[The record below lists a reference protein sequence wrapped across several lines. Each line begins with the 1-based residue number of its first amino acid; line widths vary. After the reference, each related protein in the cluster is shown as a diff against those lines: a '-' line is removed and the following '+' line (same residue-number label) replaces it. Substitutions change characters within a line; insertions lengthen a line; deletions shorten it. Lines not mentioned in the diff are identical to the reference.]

1 MDDMS
6 SDSIHRHDAVDLSGL
21 AAAASSADSPVG
33 PAAHVGS
40 ATARTWVV
48 EGTEENFNSLLQ
60 KSVQHP
66 VLVEFTT
73 PQAHGVKEMESLLR
87 RVTDE
92 AAGKWL
98 LVRVDIDAQ
107 PRLAQSLGVKAVPM
121 LVAVIGGQ
129 LAPLAQGTIDEQ
141 QFRQLT
147 EQVIQAATSAGM
159 VGRAEPVMVEVSSE
173 EPVGPDPR
181 TVEAEKLM
189 DAGKFDE
196 AVAAYDALLA
206 SEPND
211 PVLIAGRN
219 GAALLGR
226 LDGKDPAALLTA
238 AQQRPDDVDA
248 QLAAADVELMGGRPA
263 DAFNR
268 IIQVVRSTHDEER
281 ETARTRL
288 LDLLRWSDNLPPRLP
303 QLAVRWRPCCS
314 EVRLVWCARELED
327 REVI

>member
-1 MDDMS
+1 MS
-6 SDSIHRHDAVDLSGL
+6 SDSIHRHDAVDLSAL
-21 AAAASSADSPVG
+21 AAAAGSADSSAGPVT
-33 PAAHVGS
+33 PNGS
-40 ATARTWVV
+40 ATARTWVI

-73 PQAHGVKEMESLLR
+73 PKAHGAEQMESVLR

-98 LVRVDIDAQ
+98 LVHVDIDAQ
-107 PRLAQSLGVKAVPM
+107 PRLAQSLKVQAVPM

-141 QFRQLT
+141 QFRQIT
-147 EQVIQAATSAGM
+147 EQVIQAAISAGM
-159 VGRAEPVMVEVSSE
+159 VGRAEPVRVEVSSE
-173 EPVGPDPR
+173 ESVGPDPR

-189 DAGKFDE
+189 EAGKFDE

-219 GAALLGR
+219 GAALLC
-226 LDGKDPAALLTA
+226 LLYTS
-238 AQQRPDDVDA
+238 P
-248 QLAAADVELMGGRPA
+248 
-263 DAFNR
+263 
-268 IIQVVRSTHDEER
+268 S
-281 ETARTRL
+281 
-288 LDLLRWSDNLPPRLP
+288 PR
-303 QLAVRWRPCCS
+303 
-314 EVRLVWCARELED
+314 D
-327 REVI
+327 

>member
-1 MDDMS
+1 MS

-73 PQAHGVKEMESLLR
+73 PQAHGAKEMESLLR

-281 ETARTRL
+281 ETACTRL
-288 LDLLRWSDNLPPRLP
+288 LDLFEMVGQSAPEVAAARRS
-303 QLAVRWRPCCS
+303 LAAV
-314 EVRLVWCARELED
+314 LF
-327 REVI
+327 

>member
-21 AAAASSADSPVG
+21 AAAAGAPDSSAG
-33 PAAHVGS
+33 PAAHAGS

-73 PQAHGVKEMESLLR
+73 PKAHGVEQMESILR

-98 LVRVDIDAQ
+98 LVHVDIDAQ
-107 PRLAQSLGVKAVPM
+107 PRLAQSLGIKAVPM

-141 QFRQLT
+141 QFRQIT
-147 EQVIQAATSAGM
+147 EQVTQAAASAGM
-159 VGRAEPVMVEVSSE
+159 VGRAEPVTVKVSSE
-173 EPVGPDPR
+173 EPTGPDPR

-189 DAGKFDE
+189 DAGKFDD

-211 PVLIAGRN
+211 PVLIASRN
-219 GAALLGR
+219 AAALLGR
-226 LDGKDPAALLTA
+226 LDGKDPAALLAA
-238 AQQRPDDVDA
+238 AQQHPDDVNA
-248 QLAAADVELMGGRPA
+248 QLAAADVELMGGRSA

-268 IIQVVRSTHDEER
+268 IIQVVRITHDEER
-281 ETARTRL
+281 EAARTRL
-288 LDLLRWSDNLPPRLP
+288 LDLFAMVGQSEPEVAAARRS
-303 QLAVRWRPCCS
+303 LAAA
-314 EVRLVWCARELED
+314 LF
-327 REVI
+327 

>member
-1 MDDMS
+1 M
-6 SDSIHRHDAVDLSGL
+6 V
-21 AAAASSADSPVG
+21 VG
-33 PAAHVGS
+33 PRRYRRPAPTGS
-40 ATARTWVV
+40 
-48 EGTEENFNSLLQ
+48 
-60 KSVQHP
+60 
-66 VLVEFTT
+66 
-73 PQAHGVKEMESLLR
+73 ES
-87 RVTDE
+87 
-92 AAGKWL
+92 
-98 LVRVDIDAQ
+98 
-107 PRLAQSLGVKAVPM
+107 GVKAVPM

-288 LDLLRWSDNLPPRLP
+288 LDLLRWSDNLPRGCRSSPFVGGR
-303 QLAVRWRPCCS
+303 AVLRFAWFGVRVSWRTGKS
-314 EVRLVWCARELED
+314 SD
-327 REVI
+327 QFI

>member
-6 SDSIHRHDAVDLSGL
+6 SDSIHRHDAVDLSAL
-21 AAAASSADSPVG
+21 AAAAGSADSSAGPVT
-33 PAAHVGS
+33 PNGS
-40 ATARTWVV
+40 ATARTWVI

-73 PQAHGVKEMESLLR
+73 PKAHGAEQMESVLR

-98 LVRVDIDAQ
+98 LVHVDIDAQ
-107 PRLAQSLGVKAVPM
+107 PRLAQSLKVQAVPM

-141 QFRQLT
+141 QFRQIT

-159 VGRAEPVMVEVSSE
+159 VGRAEPVRVEVSSE
-173 EPVGPDPR
+173 ESVGPDPR

-189 DAGKFDE
+189 EAGKFDE

-226 LDGKDPAALLTA
+226 LDGKDSAALLTA
-238 AQQRPDDVDA
+238 AQQHPDDVDA
-248 QLAAADVELMGGRPA
+248 QLAAADVELMGGRST

-268 IIQVVRSTHDEER
+268 IIQVVRTTRDEER
-281 ETARTRL
+281 ETARSRL
-288 LDLLRWSDNLPPRLP
+288 LDLFAMVGQSTPEVAAARRS
-303 QLAVRWRPCCS
+303 LAAA
-314 EVRLVWCARELED
+314 LF
-327 REVI
+327 

>member
-21 AAAASSADSPVG
+21 AAAAGSSDSPAG
-33 PAAHVGS
+33 PAPAGS
-40 ATARTWVV
+40 GTTRTWVI

-73 PQAHGVKEMESLLR
+73 PKAHGAQQMSQVLS

-98 LVRVDIDAQ
+98 LVHVDIDVQ
-107 PRLAQSLGVKAVPM
+107 PQLAKSLGVQAVPM

-141 QFRQLT
+141 QFRQIT
-147 EQVIQAATSAGM
+147 DQVTQAATAGGM
-159 VGRAEPVMVEVSSE
+159 VGRAEPVTVQASSE
-173 EPVGPDPR
+173 EAVGPDPR

-189 DAGKFDE
+189 DAKRFDE

-206 SEPND
+206 KEPND

-226 LDGKDPAALLTA
+226 LDDKDSAALLTA
-238 AQQRPDDVDA
+238 AQQNPHDVEA
-248 QLAAADVELMGGRPA
+248 QLAAADVELMGGRTA

-268 IIQVVRSTHDEER
+268 IIQVVRTNHDEER
-281 ETARTRL
+281 EAARTRL
-288 LDLLRWSDNLPPRLP
+288 LELFAMVGQSDPEVAAARRS
-303 QLAVRWRPCCS
+303 LAAA
-314 EVRLVWCARELED
+314 LF
-327 REVI
+327 

>member
-1 MDDMS
+1 MS
-6 SDSIHRHDAVDLSGL
+6 SDSIHRHDDVDLSAL
-21 AAAASSADSPVG
+21 EAAAGSADSSAGPVT
-33 PAAHVGS
+33 PIGS

-48 EGTEENFNSLLQ
+48 DGTEENFNSLLQ

-73 PQAHGVKEMESLLR
+73 PKAHGAEQMESVLR

-98 LVRVDIDAQ
+98 LVHVDIDAQ
-107 PRLAQSLGVKAVPM
+107 PRLAQSLKVQAVPM

-141 QFRQLT
+141 QFRQIT
-147 EQVIQAATSAGM
+147 EQVIQAAISAGM
-159 VGRAEPVMVEVSSE
+159 VGRAEPVRVEVSSE
-173 EPVGPDPR
+173 ESVGPDPR

-189 DAGKFDE
+189 EAGKFDE

-226 LDGKDPAALLTA
+226 LDGKDSAALLTA
-238 AQQRPDDVDA
+238 AQQHPDDVDA
-248 QLAAADVELMGGRPA
+248 QLAAADVELMGGRST

-268 IIQVVRSTHDEER
+268 IIQVVRTTRDEER
-281 ETARTRL
+281 ETARSRL
-288 LDLLRWSDNLPPRLP
+288 LDLFAMVGQSTPEVAAARRS
-303 QLAVRWRPCCS
+303 LAAA
-314 EVRLVWCARELED
+314 LF
-327 REVI
+327 

>member
-1 MDDMS
+1 M
-6 SDSIHRHDAVDLSGL
+6 
-21 AAAASSADSPVG
+21 
-33 PAAHVGS
+33 
-40 ATARTWVV
+40 V

-73 PQAHGVKEMESLLR
+73 PKAHGVEQMESILR

-98 LVRVDIDAQ
+98 LVHVDIDAQ
-107 PRLAQSLGVKAVPM
+107 PRLAQSLGIKAVPM

-141 QFRQLT
+141 QFRQIT
-147 EQVIQAATSAGM
+147 EQVTQAAASAGM
-159 VGRAEPVMVEVSSE
+159 VGRAEPVTVKVSSE
-173 EPVGPDPR
+173 EPTGPDPR

-189 DAGKFDE
+189 DAGKFDD

-211 PVLIAGRN
+211 PVLIASRN
-219 GAALLGR
+219 AAALLGR
-226 LDGKDPAALLTA
+226 LDGKDPAALLAA
-238 AQQRPDDVDA
+238 AQQHPDDVNA
-248 QLAAADVELMGGRPA
+248 QLAAADVELMGGRSA

-268 IIQVVRSTHDEER
+268 IIQVVRITHDEER
-281 ETARTRL
+281 EAARTRL
-288 LDLLRWSDNLPPRLP
+288 LDLFAMVGQSEPEVAAARRS
-303 QLAVRWRPCCS
+303 LAAA
-314 EVRLVWCARELED
+314 LF
-327 REVI
+327 

>member
-1 MDDMS
+1 MS
-6 SDSIHRHDAVDLSGL
+6 SDSIHRHDAADLSAL
-21 AAAASSADSPVG
+21 AAAAGSADSSAGPVT
-33 PAAHVGS
+33 PNGS
-40 ATARTWVV
+40 ATARTWVI

-73 PQAHGVKEMESLLR
+73 PKAHGAEQMESVLR

-98 LVRVDIDAQ
+98 LVHVDIDAQ
-107 PRLAQSLGVKAVPM
+107 PRLAQSLKVQAVPM

-141 QFRQLT
+141 QFRQIT

-159 VGRAEPVMVEVSSE
+159 VGRAEPVRVEVSSE
-173 EPVGPDPR
+173 ESVGPDPR

-189 DAGKFDE
+189 EAGKFDE

-226 LDGKDPAALLTA
+226 LDGKDSAALLTA
-238 AQQRPDDVDA
+238 AQQHPDDVDA
-248 QLAAADVELMGGRPA
+248 QLAAADVELMGGRST

-268 IIQVVRSTHDEER
+268 IIQVVRTTRDEER
-281 ETARTRL
+281 ETARSRL
-288 LDLLRWSDNLPPRLP
+288 LDLFAMVGQSTPEVAAARRS
-303 QLAVRWRPCCS
+303 LAAA
-314 EVRLVWCARELED
+314 LF
-327 REVI
+327 

>member
-1 MDDMS
+1 MS
-6 SDSIHRHDAVDLSGL
+6 SDSIHRHDAVDLSAL
-21 AAAASSADSPVG
+21 AAAAGSADSSAGPVT
-33 PAAHVGS
+33 PNGS
-40 ATARTWVV
+40 ATARTWVI

-73 PQAHGVKEMESLLR
+73 PKAHGAEQMESVLR

-98 LVRVDIDAQ
+98 LVHVDIDAQ
-107 PRLAQSLGVKAVPM
+107 PRLAQSLKVQAVPM

-141 QFRQLT
+141 QFRQIT

-159 VGRAEPVMVEVSSE
+159 VGRAEPVRVEVSSE
-173 EPVGPDPR
+173 ESVGPDPR

-189 DAGKFDE
+189 EAGKFDE

-226 LDGKDPAALLTA
+226 LDGKDSAALLTA
-238 AQQRPDDVDA
+238 AQQHPDDVDA
-248 QLAAADVELMGGRPA
+248 QLAAADVELMGGRST

-268 IIQVVRSTHDEER
+268 IIQVVRTTRDEER
-281 ETARTRL
+281 ETARSRL
-288 LDLLRWSDNLPPRLP
+288 LDLFAMVGQSTPEVAAARRS
-303 QLAVRWRPCCS
+303 LAAA
-314 EVRLVWCARELED
+314 LF
-327 REVI
+327 

>member
-1 MDDMS
+1 M
-6 SDSIHRHDAVDLSGL
+6 I
-21 AAAASSADSPVG
+21 
-33 PAAHVGS
+33 
-40 ATARTWVV
+40 

-73 PQAHGVKEMESLLR
+73 PKAHGAQQMSQVLS

-98 LVRVDIDAQ
+98 LVHVDIDAQ
-107 PRLAQSLGVKAVPM
+107 PQLAKSLGVQAVPM

-141 QFRQLT
+141 QFRQIT
-147 EQVIQAATSAGM
+147 DQVTQAATAGGM
-159 VGRAEPVMVEVSSE
+159 VGRAEPVTVQASSE
-173 EPVGPDPR
+173 EAVGPDPR

-189 DAGKFDE
+189 DAKRFDE

-206 SEPND
+206 KEPND

-226 LDGKDPAALLTA
+226 LDDKDPAALLTA
-238 AQQRPDDVDA
+238 AQQNPHDVEA
-248 QLAAADVELMGGRPA
+248 QLAAADVELMGGRTA

-268 IIQVVRSTHDEER
+268 IIQVVRTNHDEER
-281 ETARTRL
+281 EAARTRL
-288 LDLLRWSDNLPPRLP
+288 LELFAMVGQSDPEVAAARRS
-303 QLAVRWRPCCS
+303 LAAA
-314 EVRLVWCARELED
+314 LF
-327 REVI
+327 

>member
-1 MDDMS
+1 MS

-73 PQAHGVKEMESLLR
+73 PQAHGAKEMESLLR

-263 DAFNR
+263 DALTGSSR
-268 IIQVVRSTHDEER
+268 WCVPPMTRS
-281 ETARTRL
+281 ARL
-288 LDLLRWSDNLPPRLP
+288 LVPGCLTFLRWSDNLPPRLP

>member
-1 MDDMS
+1 
-6 SDSIHRHDAVDLSGL
+6 
-21 AAAASSADSPVG
+21 
-33 PAAHVGS
+33 
-40 ATARTWVV
+40 VV

-73 PQAHGVKEMESLLR
+73 PKAHGVEQMESILR

-98 LVRVDIDAQ
+98 LVHVDIDAQ
-107 PRLAQSLGVKAVPM
+107 PRLAQSLGIKAVPM

-141 QFRQLT
+141 QFRQIT
-147 EQVIQAATSAGM
+147 EQVTQAAASAGM
-159 VGRAEPVMVEVSSE
+159 VGRAEPVTVKVSSE
-173 EPVGPDPR
+173 EPTGPDPR
-181 TVEAEKLM
+181 TAEAEKLM
-189 DAGKFDE
+189 DAGKFDD

-219 GAALLGR
+219 AAALLGR
-226 LDGKDPAALLTA
+226 LDGKDPAALLAA
-238 AQQRPDDVDA
+238 AQQHPDDVDA
-248 QLAAADVELMGGRPA
+248 QLAAADVELMGGRSA

-268 IIQVVRSTHDEER
+268 IIQVVRITHDEER
-281 ETARTRL
+281 EAARTRL
-288 LDLLRWSDNLPPRLP
+288 LDLFAMVGQSEPEVAAARRS
-303 QLAVRWRPCCS
+303 LAAA
-314 EVRLVWCARELED
+314 LF
-327 REVI
+327 

>member
-1 MDDMS
+1 MS
-6 SDSIHRHDAVDLSGL
+6 SDWIHRHDAVDLTGL
-21 AAAASSADSPVG
+21 AAAAGSPDSSAG
-33 PAAHVGS
+33 PAAHAGS

-73 PQAHGVKEMESLLR
+73 PKAHGVEQMESILR

-98 LVRVDIDAQ
+98 LVHVDIDAQ
-107 PRLAQSLGVKAVPM
+107 PRLAQSLGIKAVPM

-141 QFRQLT
+141 QFRQIT
-147 EQVIQAATSAGM
+147 EQVTQAAASAGM
-159 VGRAEPVMVEVSSE
+159 VGRAEPVTVKVSSE
-173 EPVGPDPR
+173 EPTGPDPR
-181 TVEAEKLM
+181 TAEAEKLM
-189 DAGKFDE
+189 DAGKFDD

-219 GAALLGR
+219 AAALLGR
-226 LDGKDPAALLTA
+226 LDGKDPAALLAA
-238 AQQRPDDVDA
+238 AQQHPDDVDA
-248 QLAAADVELMGGRPA
+248 QLAAADVELVGGRSA

-268 IIQVVRSTHDEER
+268 IIQVVRITHDEER
-281 ETARTRL
+281 EAARTRL
-288 LDLLRWSDNLPPRLP
+288 LDLFAMVGQSEPEVAAARRS
-303 QLAVRWRPCCS
+303 LAAA
-314 EVRLVWCARELED
+314 LF
-327 REVI
+327 

>member
-21 AAAASSADSPVG
+21 AAAAGSATSSAG
-33 PAAHVGS
+33 PTAHAGHT
-40 ATARTWVV
+40 TARTWVV

-73 PQAHGVKEMESLLR
+73 PKAHGAEQMESVLR

-98 LVRVDIDAQ
+98 LVHVDIDAQ
-107 PRLAQSLGVKAVPM
+107 PRLAQSLGIQAVPM

-141 QFRQLT
+141 QFRQIT

-159 VGRAEPVMVEVSSE
+159 VGRAEPVTVEVDNE
-173 EPVGPDPR
+173 ESVGPDPR
-181 TVEAEKLM
+181 TVEAEKLIE
-189 DAGKFDE
+189 AGKFDE
-196 AVAAYDALLA
+196 AVAAYDTLLA
-206 SEPND
+206 SDPND

-226 LDGKDPAALLTA
+226 LDGKDPAALLDA
-238 AQQRPDDVDA
+238 AQRHPDDVDA
-248 QLAAADVELMGGRPA
+248 QLAAADVELMGGRA
-263 DAFNR
+263 AEAFNR
-268 IIQVVRSTHDEER
+268 IIEVVRTHRDDER

-288 LDLLRWSDNLPPRLP
+288 LDLFAMVGQSDPDVAAARRS
-303 QLAVRWRPCCS
+303 LAAA
-314 EVRLVWCARELED
+314 LF
-327 REVI
+327 

>member
-21 AAAASSADSPVG
+21 AAAAGSSDSPAG
-33 PAAHVGS
+33 PAPAGS
-40 ATARTWVV
+40 GTTRTWVI

-73 PQAHGVKEMESLLR
+73 PKAHGAQQMSQVLS

-98 LVRVDIDAQ
+98 LVHVDIDAQ
-107 PRLAQSLGVKAVPM
+107 PQLAKSLGVQAVPM

-141 QFRQLT
+141 QFRQIT
-147 EQVIQAATSAGM
+147 DQVTQAATAGGM
-159 VGRAEPVMVEVSSE
+159 VGRAAPVTVQASSE
-173 EPVGPDPR
+173 EAVGPDPR

-189 DAGKFDE
+189 DAKRFDE

-206 SEPND
+206 KEPND

-226 LDGKDPAALLTA
+226 LDDKDPAALLTA
-238 AQQRPDDVDA
+238 AQQNPHDVEA
-248 QLAAADVELMGGRPA
+248 QLAAADVEVTGGRTA

-268 IIQVVRSTHDEER
+268 IIQVVRTNHDEER
-281 ETARTRL
+281 EAARTRL
-288 LDLLRWSDNLPPRLP
+288 LELFAMVGQSDPEVAAARRS
-303 QLAVRWRPCCS
+303 LAAA
-314 EVRLVWCARELED
+314 LF
-327 REVI
+327 